1 MGEREN
7 VARRLLRDT
16 KVVNVDVLNDSFL
29 IVTFSNGAAAKVS
42 LEDVKE
48 LALSSAIEIVYAEGE
63 DLHRGENG
71 H

>member
-1 MGEREN
+1 MGKQEN
-7 VARRLLRDT
+7 AARRLLRDT

-42 LEDVKE
+42 LEEVKE
-48 LALSSAIEIVYAEGE
+48 LAVSSAIEIVYADGE
-63 DLHRGENG
+63 DFHGGENG